1 MPSLFLFSTSHA
13 NKTYRFFFAGKKKK
27 TKASLMRIAFAWSNN
42 TRNKGQSNRKKNNFF
57 QLLPFFANI
66 FGNMFTPKKNFS
78 CKHTIRKLFPI
89 WVQKKSFDFISGKQ
103 KSLTQVKAVFFAF
116 FLVCF
121 FFIVS
126 HPFRKKGKPQKKKTS
141 KN

>member
-13 NKTYRFFFAGKKKK
+13 NKTYRFFLLEKKK
-27 TKASLMRIAFAWSNN
+27 TKASLMGIAFAWSNN
-42 TRNKGQSNRKKNNFF
+42 TRNKGQSNRKKKFF
-57 QLLPFFANI
+57 FSNYCPFLQI
-66 FGNMFTPKKNFS
+66 FSGICLHQKKFFS

-103 KSLTQVKAVFFAF
+103 KSLNPSQSSFFCF
-116 FLVCF
+116 FLACF
-121 FFIVS
+121 FFLCLTL
-126 HPFRKKGKPQKKKTS
+126 FEKKGNPKKKKPS